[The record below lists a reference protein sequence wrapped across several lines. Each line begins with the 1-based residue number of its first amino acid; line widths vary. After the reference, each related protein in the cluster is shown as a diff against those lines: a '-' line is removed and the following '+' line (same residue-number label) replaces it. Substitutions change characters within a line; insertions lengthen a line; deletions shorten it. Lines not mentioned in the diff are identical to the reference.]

1 MGFRSFLSERRA
13 ETRKD
18 GKFMMKK
25 KEYEV
30 PVLEV
35 LMYDTDEMS
44 AITTSTGLIN
54 GGADGVGDDISF
66 GDIY

>member
-35 LMYDTDEMS
+35 LMYDTDVM
-44 AITTSTGLIN
+44 TTSTGLID

>member
-35 LMYDTDEMS
+35 LMYDTDVM
-44 AITTSTGLIN
+44 TTSTGLIN
-54 GGADGVGDDISF
+54 GGSDGVGDDISF

>member
-1 MGFRSFLSERRA
+1 
-13 ETRKD
+13 
-18 GKFMMKK
+18 MMKK

-35 LMYDTDEMS
+35 LMYDTDVM
-44 AITTSTGLIN
+44 TTSTGLID